1 MTTKTKT
8 KPDATAQAKQPGDR
22 PTFRAWLVT
31 DAADP
36 QTGEVKPLW
45 TELTGL
51 WPTKTGSGMSGP
63 LTKPLPFT
71 TGGRLVILP
80 ATVRQ
85 PA

>member
-8 KPDATAQAKQPGDR
+8 KPDATAEAKQSGPR
-22 PTFRAWLVT
+22 PTHRAWIVT

-45 TELTGL
+45 TEMTGL
-51 WPTKTGSGMSGP
+51 WPTKSSTGLSGP
-63 LTKPLPFT
+63 LTKPLPLT
-71 TGGRLVILP
+71 SGGRLVILP
-80 ATVRQ
+80 ATVKH